1 MLKVL
6 VILVRMIVDRGK
18 DNVDLELV
26 TIDRYDNDVER
37 EDYVDEKR

>member
-1 MLKVL
+1 ML